1 MKKILLLFGAS
12 CLMVF
17 VFIVKYLWED
27 DCYFNDFNECK
38 LKAEEGIHGAEFR
51 IGVAYVFGDIF
62 TKDDFLY
69 GNLFTEDDHIN
80 VEEGIKWITKSTNH
94 SRDPFHQ
101 YLLGLIYT
109 NFIHDYESA
118 YLWYRKAADQ
128 EYSAM
133 KSRYLDPYDG
143 GNKTD
148 FFFQSLG
155 RGDLNAL
162 TKVGEMSLLGRGT
175 DKDYKEAIKWFRRGA
190 SKDFPDA
197 QYYLGMMYY
206 DGQGVVQ
213 DYKEAVKWYRKS
225 AEQGDSSAQF
235 NVGAM
240 YDNGEGGV
248 QDYKEAVKWYRKS
261 VEQGHSKAQ
270 YNLGRMYY
278 KGQGVLQ
285 DYVMAHMY
293 WSIASVSG
301 DKNAIKNIGIVKK
314 QMTPSQ
320 IEKAQ
325 KLAREWMRKHQ

>member
-12 CLMVF
+12 CLIVF
-17 VFIVKYLWED
+17 VFIVKFLWED

-69 GNLFTEDDHIN
+69 GNLFAEDDHIN
-80 VEEGIKWITKSTNH
+80 VEEGIKWITKSTNY
-94 SRDPFHQ
+94 SKDPFHQ

-133 KSRYLDPYDG
+133 KSRYLNPYDD

-162 TKVGEMSLLGRGT
+162 TKVGEISLLGRGT

-190 SKDFPDA
+190 RKDYPESQF
-197 QYYLGMMYY
+197 YLGLMYKKGY
-206 DGQGVVQ
+206 GVQQ

-225 AEQGDSSAQF
+225 AEQGVSGAQHLL
-235 NVGAM
+235 GLM
-240 YDNGEGGV
+240 YKNGDGV
-248 QDYKEAVKWYRKS
+248 KQDYKEAVKWYRKAA
-261 VEQGHSKAQ
+261 EQGYSDAQ
-270 YNLGRMYY
+270 YSLGLMYET
-278 KGQGVLQ
+278 GQGVLQ

-293 WSIASVSG
+293 WNIASVSG

-325 KLAREWMRKHQ
+325 KLAREWMRTHQ